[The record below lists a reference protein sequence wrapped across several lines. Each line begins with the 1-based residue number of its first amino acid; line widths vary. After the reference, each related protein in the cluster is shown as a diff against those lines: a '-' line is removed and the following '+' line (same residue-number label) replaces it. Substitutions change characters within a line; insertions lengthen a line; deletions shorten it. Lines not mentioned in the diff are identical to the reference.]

1 MVSVGWSCSNR
12 TPKAGIFK
20 HQKFVLTFLKPESP
34 GLRDELV
41 SGEAVRFQDGGWL
54 SGSLEGTNVVSSC
67 L

>member
-1 MVSVGWSCSNR
+1 M
-12 TPKAGIFK
+12 
-20 HQKFVLTFLKPESP
+20 FLKPESP

-67 L
+67 LFPRLAFVL